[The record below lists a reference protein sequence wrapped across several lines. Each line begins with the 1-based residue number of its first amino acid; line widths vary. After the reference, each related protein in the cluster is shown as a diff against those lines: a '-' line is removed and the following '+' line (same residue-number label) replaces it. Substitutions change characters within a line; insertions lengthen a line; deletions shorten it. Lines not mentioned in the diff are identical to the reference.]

1 MSPCGFLRR
10 VLPRFTQL
18 LWAAACHFGCSAEPE
33 WPASAAA
40 LRRQFPDQSAAVL
53 EAREAFFGDADGF
66 HLASAEVNGRPSRPH
81 VVLPREGS
89 EPIRFRTPAG
99 IEVRVRELGAAG
111 EGIPVERAV
120 AYRRSGG
127 TSFWSATERGV
138 EEWLLLDEG
147 IARGGEVVA
156 AWQVEGATLRARGE
170 AVEVVEQEKGAAV
183 LRVSAPRAHA
193 PSGRP
198 VAMAL
203 TARGSRIELSVDAGG
218 EAVLVDPVWEL
229 THGAMNVARMAH
241 TETLLPSGLVLVAGG
256 WHDHPLQER
265 VVTFDSAELY
275 DPAADSW
282 SLTGSME
289 HARSGHTA
297 TLLSSGEVLVVGGLL
312 QNYQEAN
319 VRLETAELYQP
330 ETGTWTT
337 AAPMRRARDG
347 HTATLLPSGKVLVAG
362 GGEDSV
368 YPDSVELYDPE
379 DDRWEFVAPMRQ
391 SRAGHGAALLSSGK
405 VLVVGGRHIPGSIAT
420 AELYDPEDDRWE
432 FVAPMEHA
440 RARPTVTLLPN
451 GDVLV
456 AGGVHRDGTR
466 IASAERYEPEA
477 DSWTLTSPM
486 NRARAEHTASLLPD
500 GMVLFAGGIA
510 DGGFYLSSAERYD
523 PAGDSWAFTSAMSS
537 PRGGHTATRLLSGEV
552 LVAGGRYSDHVL
564 AETERFGLARGE
576 ACTAGTACLSPDVCV
591 DGTCCDVPCPCG
603 TCGALGTE
611 GRCGEAG
618 SPAKAGMIC
627 APARCDDGGLLTYEA
642 ALCTPESS
650 ACPAQVSAACVAYRC
665 DPQSGA
671 CRQSCAS
678 IDDCVPGFVCNLRGH
693 CVPAPPAPDAA
704 PGCSAGPGRAAPVA
718 ACAAGVLLALGVARR
733 RRRRAAGALVTLV
746 ALAAAFGAE
755 ATALAQPAAAPAWP
769 APPPA
774 SPPAAAPPSDAA
786 APPSDAAAP
795 PSDAAAPPSDAA
807 APPSDAA
814 APPSAANPV
823 AEARAHF
830 ERGLDLYRQGAWEP
844 ALAEFLASRQHYPT
858 WSATS
863 SAALCLQRLRRYDEA
878 LALFETLLGDFA
890 QRLPPE
896 TRSAAQQ
903 AVVRMR
909 GLVGTVDVADAEI
922 GASIMI
928 DGQHRGDYPL
938 PAPLRVG
945 AGSHV
950 IRVYKDGF
958 EPFET
963 RVDVAGGQVVRIL
976 SRLQKLVESGRL
988 RVTEQNGKALDV
1000 LVDGYTVG
1008 KTPWEG
1014 PLSPGQHTVV
1024 LRGSGDLGT
1033 MPASVVI
1040 RLKQTTPLALHAEEL
1055 SATLRIEPTPVC
1067 ASVTVDGVAL
1077 GSGIWEGRLSPGR
1090 HRIEVAAGGF
1100 VTARREAVLAR
1111 GARAVVP
1118 VALERMEL
1126 GRSPGRFLVE
1136 LDVGPAFLP
1145 SFGGAAPV
1153 QCRGS
1158 CSLGLGAG
1166 GLGAIHAGYELWS
1179 GFGFGVTTGYLQ
1191 VHQTVT
1197 ARRVSLE
1204 IQDRLPDSSGEADD
1218 ALVLSGFLAGGWAG
1232 LSLGDRH
1239 RFSFRLGA
1247 GALLGTVRDERT
1259 GTFFSSSG
1267 VEFHLDPTVAQDPA
1281 RFFVMT
1287 PEVRGGL
1294 RLGEHLEVAAGLA
1307 AAVLVRLREPV
1318 WTNPPEGA
1326 YGRIDPGSG
1335 YFARF
1340 EQESLAGTVMLA
1352 IAPKIG
1358 MRYTF

>member
-1 MSPCGFLRR
+1 MSPFGLLRCA
-10 VLPRFTQL
+10 LPRSTLL
-18 LWAAACHFGCSAEPE
+18 LWAAACLSGCSAEPE
-33 WPASAAA
+33 SPSAAG
-40 LRRQFPDQSAAVL
+40 LRRRFPDQSAAVL
-53 EAREAFFGDADGF
+53 EAREAFAGDEEGF
-66 HLASAEVNGRPSRPH
+66 HLGSAEVNGRPARPY

-99 IEVRVRELGAAG
+99 VEVRVRELGAAG
-111 EGIPVERAV
+111 EGIPVEQAV

-147 IARGGEVVA
+147 VARGGEAVA
-156 AWQVEGATLRARGE
+156 AWEVEGATLRERGE
-170 AVEVVEQEKGAAV
+170 AVELVEAGRGTAV
-183 LRVSAPRAHA
+183 LRVSAPRAYA
-193 PSGRP
+193 ASGRP
-198 VAMAL
+198 VATAL
-203 TARGSRIELSVDAGG
+203 RARGSRIELSADAGG
-218 EAVLVDPVWEL
+218 EAVLVDPAWVL
-229 THGAMNVARMAH
+229 THGAMNVARKGH
-241 TETLLPSGLVLVAGG
+241 TATLLPSGLVLVAGG
-256 WHDHPLQER
+256 WDDDSIHER
-265 VVTFDSAELY
+265 IATFDSAELY

-282 SLTGSME
+282 SFTGSMK
-289 HARSGHTA
+289 HARGGHTATLLPSGEVLVVGGAVANFQEADIVLDTAELYHPETGAWTDAATMLLARIAHTATLLRSGKVLVAGGGQNSFFTESVELYDPESNQWESTVPMGDPRAGHKATLLSNGKVLVAGGHYIPGALATAELYDPEVDRWEFTAPMNHARGATTMTLLPNGEVLVAGGRHPDGTCVASAERYEPGAGSWTLTSPMNRGRTAYTASLLPDGTVLFAGGLTDSYFYLSSAERYDPAVDTWAVTTSMSSPRAGHTA
-297 TLLSSGEVLVVGGLL
+297 TLLSSGEVLV
-312 QNYQEAN
+312 
-319 VRLETAELYQP
+319 
-330 ETGTWTT
+330 
-337 AAPMRRARDG
+337 
-347 HTATLLPSGKVLVAG
+347 AG
-362 GGEDSV
+362 GS
-368 YPDSVELYDPE
+368 
-379 DDRWEFVAPMRQ
+379 
-391 SRAGHGAALLSSGK
+391 
-405 VLVVGGRHIPGSIAT
+405 
-420 AELYDPEDDRWE
+420 
-432 FVAPMEHA
+432 
-440 RARPTVTLLPN
+440 
-451 GDVLV
+451 
-456 AGGVHRDGTR
+456 
-466 IASAERYEPEA
+466 
-477 DSWTLTSPM
+477 
-486 NRARAEHTASLLPD
+486 
-500 GMVLFAGGIA
+500 
-510 DGGFYLSSAERYD
+510 
-523 PAGDSWAFTSAMSS
+523 
-537 PRGGHTATRLLSGEV
+537 
-552 LVAGGRYSDHVL
+552 YSDITL

-576 ACTAGTACLSPDVCV
+576 ACTATTACLSPDICV

-618 SPAKAGMIC
+618 SAAKAGSIC
-627 APARCDDGGLLTYEA
+627 APSRCDGDLSIFEA
-642 ALCTPESS
+642 VRCTPASS
-650 ACPAQVSAACVAYRC
+650 ACPTQVSVPCVAYRC
-665 DPQSGA
+665 DPQRGA

-678 IDDCVPGFVCNLRGH
+678 IDDCAPGHVCNLRGH

-704 PGCSAGPGRAAPVA
+704 SGCSAGPGRAAPVA
-718 ACAAGVLLALGVARR
+718 ACSAGALLLALGVARR
-733 RRRRAAGALVTLV
+733 RRRRAAGALGTLV

-755 ATALAQPAAAPAWP
+755 AAALAQPAAAPASPAPPAVSPPAAAAP

-774 SPPAAAPPSDAA
+774 AAPASPPAIALPSDAA
-786 APPSDAAAP
+786 EPPP
-795 PSDAAAPPSDAA
+795 
-807 APPSDAA
+807 
-814 APPSAANPV
+814 AANPV

-844 ALAEFLASRQHYPT
+844 ALAEFLASRQDYPT

-863 SAALCLQRLRRYDEA
+863 SAALCLQQLRRYDEA
-878 LALFETLLGDFA
+878 LALFETLLADFA

-896 TRSAAQQ
+896 TRNAAQQ
-903 AVVRMR
+903 AVVRLR

-922 GASIMI
+922 GASIMV

-988 RVTEQNGKALDV
+988 RVTERNGKALDV

-1033 MPASVVI
+1033 IPASVII
-1040 RLKQTTPLALHAEEL
+1040 RLKQTTPLALRAEEL

-1111 GARAVVP
+1111 GARKVVP
-1118 VALERMEL
+1118 VPLERVEL

-1145 SFGGAAPV
+1145 SFGGAAAV
-1153 QCRGS
+1153 QCSGS
-1158 CSLGLGAG
+1158 CSLGVGAG
-1166 GLGAIHAGYELWS
+1166 GLGAVHAGYELWS

-1191 VHQTVT
+1191 VHQTVA
-1197 ARRVSLE
+1197 ARRMSLE
-1204 IQDRLPDSSGEADD
+1204 IQDPLPDSSGEADD
-1218 ALVLSGFLAGGWAG
+1218 ALALRGFLAGGWAG

-1239 RFSFRLGA
+1239 RFSVRLGA

-1259 GTFFSSSG
+1259 GTFTSSSG
-1267 VEFHLDPTVAQDPA
+1267 MEFHLDPTVAQDPA

-1294 RLGEHLEVAAGLA
+1294 RLGDHLEVTAGLA
-1307 AAVLVRLREPV
+1307 AAVLVRLNEPV

-1326 YGRIDPGSG
+1326 YGRIDPGRG

-1340 EQESLAGTVMLA
+1340 EQESLAGTVMVV